1 MYRSSSGHQRHCK
14 KHLEKF
20 KTTTYSGGTYFKTFS
35 VSGKHS
41 SKNAKIVQSILEY
54 SERNGTID
62 NGDKPQW
69 EEIFTTHDLVEDE
82 TDWQIN
88 PNVDSPTDSDVVLN
102 VADKDG
108 KPMEPNF
115 AALKVQK
122 IMEKE
127 FHGDKLPI
135 NTRGGKAL
143 LHAED
148 YVDEDEGILLPHLR
162 KNDDNASELRD
173 DFRKCRPEDYVMLA
187 KLSTIFEISDNGGNQ
202 LLEILNNIMRENE
215 IAFRFPKTWKT
226 ILDSMRPCKDH
237 LKQLPKNDKEVI
249 QQFTAPFRSQFHFD
263 QVLLGCFS
271 LLMLYIVS
279 HYSFKFI
286 SFIGEE
292 MYTAKSSVQKN
303 AWQYLMESYLM
314 SSE

>member
-1 MYRSSSGHQRHCK
+1 MYRSSSGHLRHCQ
-14 KHLEKF
+14 KHLEKY

-41 SKNAKIVQSILEY
+41 SKNAKIVQSIIEY

-226 ILDSMRPCKDH
+226 ILDAMRPCKDH
-237 LKQLPKNDKEVI
+237 LKQLPKTDKEVI
-249 QQFTAPFRSQFHFD
+249 QQFTAPHRSQFYFD
-263 QVLLGCFS
+263 QVLLAS
-271 LLMLYIVS
+271 PY
-279 HYSFKFI
+279 
-286 SFIGEE
+286 
-292 MYTAKSSVQKN
+292 
-303 AWQYLMESYLM
+303 
-314 SSE
+314 